1 MQTPSTR
8 AQGARIEFYRKTGKI
23 HPRSTRGRY
32 DSLRWAMVWI
42 TQLVFYGSCWLS
54 WDGRQAL
61 LFDIAE
67 RKFYLF
73 GLVLW
78 PQDAMLLAL
87 LLMISATALF
97 LVTAVA
103 GRLFCG
109 FACPQT
115 VYTAIFRWVEERVEG
130 DHLARMRLDQAP
142 PGLRKIALKGGK
154 HAIWLAI
161 ALWTGITFVGYFTP
175 IGELL
180 RKLGAGEPGPWEGFW
195 VFFYA
200 AFAYL
205 QAGFAREMVCTH
217 MCPYS
222 RFQGV
227 MFDRDTVTVSYD
239 SARGEPRKLRSQAA
253 GGTTATIATATAD
266 AKPPGT
272 TARGETSPRGDCV
285 DCSLCVQV
293 CPTGIDI
300 RDGLQ
305 YQCID
310 CGLCID
316 ACDEVMARIA
326 RPTGLIRFASES
338 ELAAPAATPEPGSP
352 IRAALWRPRAMAYL
366 GFLVA
371 FIVAGIWLV
380 AERIP
385 LQVDVLRD
393 RHALLREATDGSI
406 ENTYTLKL
414 MNMLEA
420 PRVFRIRVEGP
431 AGARI
436 VGADTFHVASGSV
449 LPVPMTV
456 AADPVPARSGAQE
469 IRFHIE
475 AVDGPP
481 TAITERSAFLLP

>member
-1 MQTPSTR
+1 MHTPSTR
-8 AQGARIEFYRKTGKI
+8 AQGARVEFYRKTGKI
-23 HPRSTRGRY
+23 HPRSVSGRY
-32 DSLRWAMVWI
+32 DNLRWAMVWI
-42 TQLVFYGSCWLS
+42 TQIVFYGTCWLS
-54 WDGRQAL
+54 WDGRQAV

-87 LLMISATALF
+87 LLMVSATALF

-130 DHLARMRLDQAP
+130 DHIARMRLDQAP
-142 PGLRKIALKGGK
+142 LGLRKIGLKGSK

-175 IGELL
+175 ISELL
-180 RKLGAGEPGPWEGFW
+180 RNLGPGELGPWEGFW

-200 AFAYL
+200 TFAYL
-205 QAGFAREMVCTH
+205 QAGFAREMVCAH

-239 SARGEPRKLRSQAA
+239 SARGEPRKLRSQGAA
-253 GGTTATIATATAD
+253 SRSAAMPTASLFQGTA
-266 AKPPGT
+266 
-272 TARGETSPRGDCV
+272 SPRGDCV

-305 YQCID
+305 HQCID

-316 ACDEVMARIA
+316 ACDEVMTRIA

-338 ELAAPAATPEPGSP
+338 ELAAPARASTAAAPAPTFP
-352 IRAALWRPRAMAYL
+352 ILAGLLRPRAMVYL
-366 GFLVA
+366 GFLAV
-371 FIVAGIWLV
+371 FTVAGIWLV

-393 RHALLREATDGSI
+393 RNALLREATDGSI

-414 MNMLEA
+414 VNMLEA
-420 PRVFRIRVEGP
+420 PRAFRIRVEGP

-436 VGADTFHVASGSV
+436 VGPDTFQVASGSV

-456 AADPVPARSGAQE
+456 AADPVAGRSGAQE
-469 IRFHIE
+469 IRFHVE
-475 AVDGPP
+475 AADGPP

>member
-1 MQTPSTR
+1 MHTPSTR

-23 HPRSTRGRY
+23 HPRTVAGRFN
-32 DSLRWAMVWI
+32 SLRWAMVWI
-42 TQLVFYGSCWLS
+42 TQILFYGACWLQ

-78 PQDAMLLAL
+78 PQDALLLAL
-87 LLMISATALF
+87 LLIVAASALF
-97 LVTAVA
+97 LVTALA

-115 VYTAIFRWVEERVEG
+115 VYTAIFRWVEDKVEG

-142 PGLRKIALKGGK
+142 PSPRKFAIKGTK

-161 ALWTGITFVGYFTP
+161 ALWTGISFVGYFTP
-175 IGELL
+175 IRELLWNLGPGEL
-180 RKLGAGEPGPWEGFW
+180 GPWEGFW

-205 QAGFAREMVCTH
+205 QAGFAREMVCMH

-227 MFDRDTVTVSYD
+227 MFDADTRTVSYD
-239 SARGEPRKLRSQAA
+239 SRRGEPRRLRGS
-253 GGTTATIATATAD
+253 ATAKLAD
-266 AKPPGT
+266 KPAG
-272 TARGETSPRGDCV
+272 RGDCV

-305 YQCID
+305 YQCIN
-310 CGLCID
+310 CGLCVD
-316 ACDEVMARIA
+316 ACDEVMDRVGT
-326 RPTGLIRFASES
+326 PTGLIRFASER
-338 ELAAPAATPEPGSP
+338 ELAAPCGTTTGGLL
-352 IRAALWRPRAMAYL
+352 AALARPRAAVYL
-366 GFLVA
+366 ATMVVFTLLGAWMLAHRV
-371 FIVAGIWLV
+371 
-380 AERIP
+380 P

-393 RHALLREATDGSI
+393 RHALLQEAADGSI

-414 MNMLEA
+414 VNMLEE
-420 PRVFRIRVEGP
+420 PRAFRIRVDGP
-431 AGARI
+431 AGARLT
-436 VGADTFHVASGSV
+436 GGDTFHVASGSV
-449 LPVPMTV
+449 LPVPLTV
-456 AADPVPARSGAQE
+456 AAQPEPGKSGAQT
-469 IRFHIE
+469 IRFQVE
-475 AVDGPP
+475 ALDGPP
-481 TAITERSAFLLP
+481 TTVTEQSVFLLP

>member
-1 MQTPSTR
+1 
-8 AQGARIEFYRKTGKI
+8 
-23 HPRSTRGRY
+23 
-32 DSLRWAMVWI
+32 
-42 TQLVFYGSCWLS
+42 
-54 WDGRQAL
+54 
-61 LFDIAE
+61 
-67 RKFYLF
+67 
-73 GLVLW
+73 
-78 PQDAMLLAL
+78 
-87 LLMISATALF
+87 
-97 LVTAVA
+97 
-103 GRLFCG
+103 
-109 FACPQT
+109 
-115 VYTAIFRWVEERVEG
+115 IFRWVEERVEG

-142 PGLRKIALKGGK
+142 LGLRKIGLKFGK

-175 IGELL
+175 IKELLWNLGPGEL
-180 RKLGAGEPGPWEGFW
+180 GPWEGFW

-239 SARGEPRKLRSQAA
+239 SARGEPRKLRSPAA
-253 GGTTATIATATAD
+253 ATTGANAATNAGFAATTATGYAM
-266 AKPPGT
+266 PPGT
-272 TARGETSPRGDCV
+272 TARGEASPRGDCV

-316 ACDEVMARIA
+316 ACDEVMTRIA

-338 ELAAPAATPEPGSP
+338 ELGAPAPSSSPTRSAPSSPRSSSPPRSP
-352 IRAALWRPRAMAYL
+352 ILAGLLRPRALVYL

-371 FIVAGIWLV
+371 FTMAGIWLV

-385 LQVDVLRD
+385 LRVDVLRD
-393 RHALLREATDGSI
+393 RHALFQEAADGSI

-420 PRVFRIRVEGP
+420 PRAFRIRVEGL

-436 VGADTFHVASGSV
+436 VGPDTFQLARGSV
-449 LPVPMTV
+449 LPVPVTV
-456 AADPVPARSGAQE
+456 AARPEPGKSGAQE
-469 IRFHIE
+469 IRFHIK